1 MSNKNFGF
9 GTQIRKSPYFDSTVK
24 WGATGFSVYNHMYI
38 PRDFGS
44 PEQNFWNLIEK
55 SILCDVAVERQVEIT
70 GSDAYKFIQLLTPRD
85 LSKLSVGQ
93 CKYVLIVNNDGG
105 ILNDPVLLRLAEN
118 HFWLS
123 LADSDVLLWAQGVAV
138 NSGLDVK
145 ISEPDVS
152 PLQLQGPTSQEIMVK
167 LFGEDIRDLKYYWLR
182 EYQLDGIP
190 LIVSRTGW
198 SSELG
203 YEIYLRDGS
212 KGNELYEKIMA
223 AGKEHGI
230 QPGHTSSIRRIEGG
244 MLSYHADADIHTNP
258 FELGLDRLVNLDSEI
273 NFIGKK
279 ALKKIKEKGISRKQ
293 VGLVI
298 DCAPLSG
305 PNTTFWPIKKDRKQ
319 IGKVTSAVYSPRL
332 KKNIALAMVSV
343 EQSEI
348 DFIGK
353 EALKKIKQE
362 GIKRKQVG
370 LIIDCDPLSGPNTTF
385 WPIEKDGKKIG
396 KVTSAVYSPRL
407 KKNIA
412 LAMIEIN
419 YSELGNRL
427 DVQIHEG
434 KYSATIVEKPFY
446 DPKKNIVKS

>member
-55 SILCDVAVERQVEIT
+55 AILCDVAVERQVEIT
-70 GSDAYKFIQLLTPRD
+70 GPDAFKFTQLLTPRD

-93 CKYVLIVNNDGG
+93 CKYVLITNNDGG

-123 LADSDVLLWAQGVAV
+123 LADSDILLWAQGVAI

-152 PLQLQGPTSQEIMVK
+152 PLQLQGPTSGDIMVK
-167 LFGEDIRDLKYYWLR
+167 IFGEGIKDLKYYWLR
-182 EYQLDGIP
+182 EYDLDGIP

-212 KGNELYEKIMA
+212 RGNELYEKIME
-223 AGKEHGI
+223 AGKEHGL
-230 QPGHTSSIRRIEGG
+230 QPGHTSTIRRIEGG

-258 FELGLDRLVNLDSEI
+258 FELGFDRLVNLDMEA
-273 NFIGKK
+273 N
-279 ALKKIKEKGISRKQ
+279 
-293 VGLVI
+293 
-298 DCAPLSG
+298 
-305 PNTTFWPIKKDRKQ
+305 
-319 IGKVTSAVYSPRL
+319 
-332 KKNIALAMVSV
+332 
-343 EQSEI
+343 
-348 DFIGK
+348 FIGK

-370 LIIDCDPLSGPNTTF
+370 LELDGEPLQRPNTTF
-385 WPIEKDGKKIG
+385 WPIKKDNTQIG
-396 KVTSAVYSPRL
+396 KISSAVYSPRL

-412 LAMIEIN
+412 LGMVDINHSEI
-419 YSELGNRL
+419 GNKFEVTA
-427 DVQIHEG
+427 DD
-434 KYSATIVEKPFY
+434 KKFNCTIVEKPFY
-446 DPKKNIVKS
+446 DPKKKIASS

>member
-70 GSDAYKFIQLLTPRD
+70 GPDAFKFTQLLTPRD
-85 LSKLSVGQ
+85 LSKLAVGQ
-93 CKYVLIVNNDGG
+93 CKYVLITNSEGG

-123 LADSDVLLWAQGVAV
+123 LADSDILLWAQGVAV
-138 NSGLDVK
+138 NSGLNVQIK
-145 ISEPDVS
+145 EPDVS
-152 PLQLQGPTSQEIMVK
+152 PLQLQGPTSGEIMIK
-167 LFGEDIRDLKYYWLR
+167 LFGEDIKNLKYYWLR
-182 EYQLDGIP
+182 EYNLDGIP

-203 YEIYLRDGS
+203 YEIYLRDGT
-212 KGNELYEKIMA
+212 KGNELYEKIME
-223 AGKEHGI
+223 AGKEHGL

-244 MLSYHADADIHTNP
+244 MLSYHADADINTNP
-258 FELGLDRLVNLDSEI
+258 FELGFDRLINLDSDI
-273 NFIGKK
+273 NFIGKE
-279 ALKKIKEKGISRKQ
+279 ALKKIKHNGITRKQ
-293 VGLVI
+293 VGVEI
-298 DCAPLSG
+298 DCKPLSG
-305 PNTTFWPIKKDRKQ
+305 PNTTFWELKKNNVN

-348 DFIGK
+348 GN
-353 EALKKIKQE
+353 ELKVNTNE
-362 GIKRKQVG
+362 GIF
-370 LIIDCDPLSGPNTTF
+370 DC
-385 WPIEKDGKKIG
+385 K
-396 KVTSAVYSPRL
+396 
-407 KKNIA
+407 
-412 LAMIEIN
+412 
-419 YSELGNRL
+419 
-427 DVQIHEG
+427 
-434 KYSATIVEKPFY
+434 IVEKPFY
-446 DPKKNIVKS
+446 DPKKKIVST